1 MYKNILLSNCSESIM
16 NRIKFLLLVIG
27 FITSTFSFAQEN
39 ETILLEKAMTGDAD
53 YQYKLGRF
61 YLNTNEKSKGFSWI
75 QKAALQNHKA
85 SMYFMGWCFYYG
97 EGVEKD
103 LHQAYYWFTK
113 SAKKGESQSKRMI
126 KAIKNQIN
134 VNDVIF
140 ADPFNASKPPILE
153 IIPNSIQFV
162 DANQNNAIDANEFSN
177 IKFKI
182 HNDGNGNA
190 INCIAK
196 ILPNETLKE
205 IRYTDINIPLI
216 KPQETISVSMP
227 LSSSNKI
234 IDGVAN
240 ITFKVEEPHGFGTET
255 ASISINTKKFNA
267 PMLQIVDSKVSTT
280 EGNTL
285 KKMSPF
291 NLQVLLQNTK
301 KGSAD
306 NVKVTI
312 GLPPNVLLMESQKE
326 EETFSYINGG
336 ETKSISYPLIINN
349 NYVDNTVPIT
359 IHIREKYGEYAE
371 DKTINLNINQNLA
384 NNNIVIKEKENNIKN
399 QDIKIASIG
408 SDIDKNIP
416 QISNTNDN
424 TFAIVIANETYNKE
438 ANVPYA
444 SNDGNI
450 FREYCKN
457 SLGIPN
463 KNIHLVT
470 NATLNDIRHEIKWL
484 QDVIA
489 VYKGEAKAIF
499 YYAGHGIPDEQN
511 KSAYLLPIDGYG
523 SDVTTGYAL
532 EDLYKALGSLP
543 SKSVTVFLDACFSGA
558 KRDGDML
565 ASARGVAI
573 KVKQNNP
580 TGNMV
585 VFTAAQG
592 DETAYPYKEKGHGL
606 FTYYLLKKIQETKGE
621 VTLGELGDYI
631 KTQVER
637 QSIVTNGKLQSPAI
651 LSASSIG
658 NSWKE
663 WKLNK

>member
-1 MYKNILLSNCSESIM
+1 
-16 NRIKFLLLVIG
+16 
-27 FITSTFSFAQEN
+27 
-39 ETILLEKAMTGDAD
+39 
-53 YQYKLGRF
+53 
-61 YLNTNEKSKGFSWI
+61 
-75 QKAALQNHKA
+75 
-85 SMYFMGWCFYYG
+85 
-97 EGVEKD
+97 
-103 LHQAYYWFTK
+103 
-113 SAKKGESQSKRMI
+113 
-126 KAIKNQIN
+126 
-134 VNDVIF
+134 
-140 ADPFNASKPPILE
+140 
-153 IIPNSIQFV
+153 
-162 DANQNNAIDANEFSN
+162 
-177 IKFKI
+177 
-182 HNDGNGNA
+182 
-190 INCIAK
+190 
-196 ILPNETLKE
+196 
-205 IRYTDINIPLI
+205 
-216 KPQETISVSMP
+216 
-227 LSSSNKI
+227 
-234 IDGVAN
+234 
-240 ITFKVEEPHGFGTET
+240 
-255 ASISINTKKFNA
+255 
-267 PMLQIVDSKVSTT
+267 MLQIVDSKVSTT

-606 FTYYLLKKIQETKGE
+606 FTYYLLKKIQETKGD

>member
-1 MYKNILLSNCSESIM
+1 
-16 NRIKFLLLVIG
+16 
-27 FITSTFSFAQEN
+27 
-39 ETILLEKAMTGDAD
+39 
-53 YQYKLGRF
+53 
-61 YLNTNEKSKGFSWI
+61 
-75 QKAALQNHKA
+75 
-85 SMYFMGWCFYYG
+85 
-97 EGVEKD
+97 
-103 LHQAYYWFTK
+103 
-113 SAKKGESQSKRMI
+113 
-126 KAIKNQIN
+126 
-134 VNDVIF
+134 
-140 ADPFNASKPPILE
+140 
-153 IIPNSIQFV
+153 
-162 DANQNNAIDANEFSN
+162 
-177 IKFKI
+177 
-182 HNDGNGNA
+182 
-190 INCIAK
+190 
-196 ILPNETLKE
+196 
-205 IRYTDINIPLI
+205 
-216 KPQETISVSMP
+216 
-227 LSSSNKI
+227 
-234 IDGVAN
+234 
-240 ITFKVEEPHGFGTET
+240 
-255 ASISINTKKFNA
+255 
-267 PMLQIVDSKVSTT
+267 
-280 EGNTL
+280 
-285 KKMSPF
+285 MSPF

-301 KGSAD
+301 MGSAD

-349 NYVDNTVPIT
+349 NYADNTVPIT

-463 KNIHLVT
+463 NNIHLVT

-484 QDVIA
+484 QEVIA

-543 SKSVTVFLDACFSGA
+543 SKSVTIFLDACFSGA

-573 KVKQNNP
+573 KVKPSNP

-606 FTYYLLKKIQETKGE
+606 FTYYLLKKLQETKGD

-637 QSIVTNGKLQSPAI
+637 QSIVTMVSCNLLPFSLQV
-651 LSASSIG
+651 L
-658 NSWKE
+658 
-663 WKLNK
+663 

>member
-1 MYKNILLSNCSESIM
+1 MYKNILLSNCSKSIM

-27 FITSTFSFAQEN
+27 IITSTFSFAQEN
-39 ETILLEKAMTGDAD
+39 ETILLEKAMTGNAD

-103 LHQAYYWFTK
+103 LQQAYYWFTK
-113 SAKKGESQSKRMI
+113 SAKNGESQSKRMI

-182 HNDGNGNA
+182 HNNGNGNA

-234 IDGVAN
+234 TDGVAN

-285 KKMSPF
+285 KQMSPF

-301 KGSAD
+301 MGSAD

-349 NYVDNTVPIT
+349 NYADNTVPIT

-463 KNIHLVT
+463 NNIHLVT

-484 QDVIA
+484 QEVIA

-543 SKSVTVFLDACFSGA
+543 SKSVTIFLDACFSGA

-573 KVKQNNP
+573 KVKPSNP

-606 FTYYLLKKIQETKGE
+606 FTYYLLKKLQETKGD

-637 QSIVTNGKLQSPAI
+637 QSIVTNGKLQSPSI
-651 LSASSIG
+651 LPASSIG
-658 NSWKE
+658 NGWTE